1 MEDIEKFIPISKID
15 EDERMVYG
23 YASTPD
29 LDSQG
34 EIVEIDA
41 IKRALPEYLKFPT
54 IREMHQPKAVGTTK
68 TTEIDG
74 GGLRI
79 GAKIVDD
86 GAWAKVKE
94 GVFRGFSIGG
104 RIKDMVDNVIKSIEL
119 TEISI
124 VDVPANKNAVI
135 TVFKSDTKKPRN
147 YQEEYTKMLKSYRV
161 KWR

>member
-1 MEDIEKFIPISKID
+1 MKEINKFVPICKID

-23 YASTPD
+23 FASTPD

-34 EIVEIDA
+34 EIVETEA
-41 IKRALPEYLKFPT
+41 LKQALPEYLKFPT

-68 TTEIDG
+68 STEINDN
-74 GGLRI
+74 GLFI

-86 GAWAKVKE
+86 SAWMKVKE

-104 RIKDMVDNVIKSIEL
+104 RVKNMVDNVIKSIDL

-124 VDVPANKNAVI
+124 VDVPANRGSVI
-135 TVFKSDTKKPRN
+135 TVFKAGKRDYKI
-147 YQEEYTKMLKSYRV
+147 EYLNMLKSYRL
-161 KWR
+161 KGR